1 MTKIIINRNNKAVH
15 ELRKV
20 VKNQNL
26 RGYYKRREAYFMALL
41 SENRPKNYY
50 QQLT

>member
-1 MTKIIINRNNKAVH
+1 MTKIIINRNNKVVD

-26 RGYYKRREAYFMALL
+26 RGYYIPRLTL
-41 SENRPKNYY
+41 WLCY
-50 QQLT
+50 QKTDQKTTTNN